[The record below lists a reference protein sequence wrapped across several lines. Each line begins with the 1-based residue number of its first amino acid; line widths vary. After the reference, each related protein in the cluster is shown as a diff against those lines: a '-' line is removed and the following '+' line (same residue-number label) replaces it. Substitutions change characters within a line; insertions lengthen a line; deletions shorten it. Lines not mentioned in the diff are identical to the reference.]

1 MTADG
6 ALRNCRVIGT
16 GHRYVE
22 PDRTLMI
29 GPWRE
34 PPRERCYVVETHD
47 GRWLGCWGDA
57 LLGTTAT
64 LYSEVGTWELGS

>member
-1 MTADG
+1 MPADG
-6 ALRNCRVIGT
+6 TLRNCRVIAT

-34 PPRERCYVVETHD
+34 PPRERLYVFEAHE
-47 GRWLGCWGDA
+47 GRWLGCWGRA
-57 LLGTTAT
+57 LIGTNTT
-64 LYSEVGTWELGS
+64 LVSDVGTWEVPA